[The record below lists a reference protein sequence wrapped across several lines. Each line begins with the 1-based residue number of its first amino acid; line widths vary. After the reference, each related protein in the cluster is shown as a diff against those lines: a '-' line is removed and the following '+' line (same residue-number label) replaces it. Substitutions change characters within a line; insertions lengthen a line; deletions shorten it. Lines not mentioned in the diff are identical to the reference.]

1 MLGRMV
7 LRIRRRGAAP
17 LAACALSL
25 WGAAALAAA
34 GAVTGYVSDEGCA
47 KAGKGLAPLC
57 AQRCIAAGAT
67 AVLVTRAGK
76 LYRVDDQERIAPWAG
91 KVVSVSGE
99 VRGRRV
105 TRIDSVAEV
114 RVTLRKGT
122 PPRQRRGR

>member
-7 LRIRRRGAAP
+7 RTRGAATI
-17 LAACALSL
+17 AACALLL
-25 WGAAALAAA
+25 WGGVALASAD
-34 GAVTGYVSDEGCA
+34 AVTGYVSDEGCA

-57 AQRCIAAGAT
+57 AQRCIAAGST

-99 VRGRRV
+99 IRGRRV

-114 RVTLRKGT
+114 RVTLRKGA